1 MLEIN
6 VFCQHHLL
14 VSGVLDLHCPAAGF
28 PSKKKNTL
36 QGLLLQSLL
45 RQGPVSNDEFSIPF
59 MEQCTLDAIEVKI
72 PTAGGLPRCSEN
84 WTVHTD
90 AFCVAFSQQ
99 WPTHLSQPEIQKQAD
114 MVQSQSQSI
123 FAFDNISKNK
133 LSDDCDERISQ
144 PADLYLTK
152 VS

>member
-1 MLEIN
+1 MKI
-6 VFCQHHLL
+6 
-14 VSGVLDLHCPAAGF
+14 
-28 PSKKKNTL
+28 
-36 QGLLLQSLL
+36 
-45 RQGPVSNDEFSIPF
+45 
-59 MEQCTLDAIEVKI
+59 EQ
-72 PTAGGLPRCSEN
+72 
-84 WTVHTD
+84 TD
-90 AFCVAFSQQ
+90 VFCVAFSQQ